1 MNERKNLLSIGE
13 MAKYTGAGIKALRYY
28 DRINILKPA
37 YVDPET
43 ERRYYSFNQTYLVEL
58 IKFCVE
64 LDVPLKEL
72 SEFIDGQETINLQDF
87 LSHGKEAALKKMAAL
102 EKGLQFINCM
112 EEKIISQE
120 DCPLGQIYTR
130 EHPEKIFYVMP
141 CEKTFDNVGLYDLA
155 KSFIDAPF
163 YEDSGMLEYGFL
175 YEYSP
180 TVIHRH
186 VFAEVPQDNPLIN
199 CITIPAGNYYCKQSD
214 NSLIEQS
221 VEVFKGYL
229 SDGDS
234 FIAIETEVFSSKLN
248 INKPLNE
255 LRVIAL

>member
-1 MNERKNLLSIGE
+1 MNEKKNLLSIGE

-43 ERRYYSFNQTYLVEL
+43 ERRYYSFNQIYLVEL

-72 SEFIDGQETINLQDF
+72 SKFIDGQETMNLQDF
-87 LSHGKEAALKKMAAL
+87 LSHGKEAAQKKMEAL
-102 EKGLQFINCM
+102 EKGLQFINFM
-112 EEKIISQE
+112 EQKLISQE
-120 DCPLGQIYTR
+120 DCPFGQIYTR
-130 EHPEKIFYVMP
+130 EHPEKIFHVLP
-141 CEKTFDNVGLYDLA
+141 CEKTFDNIGLYDLA
-155 KSFIDAPF
+155 KSFFDAPY
-163 YEDSGMLEYGFL
+163 YEDSGMLEYGFI

-180 TVIHRH
+180 FVINRH
-186 VFAEVPQDNPLIN
+186 IFAEVPQDNPLIS
-199 CITIPAGNYYCKQSD
+199 CKTIPAGNYYCRQSN

-221 VEVFKGYL
+221 AEVFKDYF
-229 SDGDS
+229 SSRDS
-234 FIAIETEVFSSKLN
+234 FIAIETEIFSGRHN

-255 LRVIAL
+255 LRVIFL